1 MCVYMCIFIHARTH
15 RWVCT
20 YLYAHAHSRTQVGF
34 SISQQSRPQDLSG
47 QGDSAG
53 VRDRETVHYPDS
65 LFTGDVSPEVEMLLD
80 DMMTGTSFGRGERI
94 GKGREDPGIVSAFLK
109 YCTGTMAPLN
119 IWLSEGI
126 QNLRD
131 CMSAQGTPG
140 WGSAL
145 GCKLIG
151 FCLIDAINVL
161 LRGAAQVVL
170 LNSPVT
176 GLVIVIALYVQS
188 VAVATYGMLGL
199 VSSTGTAWLL
209 GMDSGL
215 LHSGLFG
222 YNGIL
227 VGLCLATFQHPEDS
241 EEGWDA
247 VLVGPVVIYSAFSTL
262 LFGALARLLVPYK
275 VPHHIRACARARI
288 HTHTQTHT
296 CTHTHTHV
304 FGCPCPPL
312 GCPCPPLGCR
322 VRYGT
327 IRICICICTC
337 ICICICI

>member
-312 GCPCPPLGCR
+312 GA
-322 VRYGT
+322 V
-327 IRICICICTC
+327 
-337 ICICICI
+337 